1 MSIDF
6 DLDPPPVLPPMV
18 ERAAPQVVAEP
29 PTRFK
34 LITAAELHT
43 LPRLQ
48 WIIHGVLPAEGT
60 GAVYGAS
67 GSGKS
72 FLLIPMVVQLAEEGG
87 YWFGHR
93 VKGGRR
99 IVVVVLE
106 GEAGFRLRIE
116 AWEKA
121 NGRPFPPSVHFV
133 FQAFNLTNRL
143 DVLALAVAIE
153 DAGGADVVV
162 IDTLN
167 RAAPGTDENSSR
179 DMGLIIEATKEL
191 QGMTGGLVLLVHHAG
206 KDSSKGMRGH
216 SSLHAALDVAI
227 EVTRSEDRREWI
239 VAKSKD
245 GTDGEAHPF
254 RLEVVDLGEDE
265 EGEPITSCV
274 VVAAE
279 PQDGRQRARPKLPKG
294 GNQRIVYDALG
305 PLFRDA
311 HTFGK
316 AGAPAVRPC
325 IELEPAVLAI
335 RGRLVDV
342 ESKRRTERTRQ
353 AITGLVGMGVLGHNE
368 GWLWLI

>member
-1 MSIDF
+1 MNIDF
-6 DLDPPPVLPPMV
+6 DLEPPPVVPPKA
-18 ERAAPQVVAEP
+18 ERPAPVVLAEP
-29 PTRFK
+29 PPRFR
-34 LITAAELHT
+34 LISAAELHT

-72 FLLIPMVVQLAEEGG
+72 FLLIPMVVHLVEGG
-87 YWFGHR
+87 HWFGHR
-93 VKGGRR
+93 VKGGCKV
-99 IVVVVLE
+99 VVVVLE

-116 AWEKA
+116 AWEKSH
-121 NGRPFPPSVHFV
+121 GRPFPDSVRFV
-133 FQAFNLTNRL
+133 FQSFNLTDRA
-143 DVLALAVAIE
+143 DVLALAAAID
-153 DAGGADVVV
+153 DAGGADVLV

-206 KDSSKGMRGH
+206 KDSTKGMRGH

-227 EVTRSEDRREWI
+227 EVSRSEDRREWI

-254 RLEVVDLGEDE
+254 RLESVDLGEDE

-274 VVAAE
+274 VVAVE
-279 PQDGRQRARPKLPKG
+279 PQDNPQRARPKLPKG
-294 GNQRIVYDALG
+294 GNQRIVYDALA
-305 PLFRDA
+305 PLFRDSQ
-311 HTFGK
+311 HFGR
-316 AGAPAVRPC
+316 AGAPPVRPC
-325 IELEPAVLAI
+325 VDLEAAVLAI